1 MKEPPRRKCTSP
13 GHIVR
18 AMKARNV
25 AENIPVSQAELR
37 RRKRLELLS
46 QRPELCDKQIEARL
60 DRIMARGSK
69 PTSSTPLPSL
79 GIPIDVQKARDDAR
93 RLIASRRKR
102 LK

>member
-13 GHIVR
+13 GHIAR

-25 AENIPVSQAELR
+25 AESIPVSQAELR
-37 RRKRLELLS
+37 RRKRVELLS

-79 GIPIDVQKARDDAR
+79 GIPVEVQKARNDAR